1 MIGSGVVATGD
12 EASVASSGGNGSGS
26 GNQFQA
32 PFRELVRMGQPTRK
46 LWLET
51 ELMTKSEIE

>member
-32 PFRELVRMGQPTRK
+32 PFRELVRMGQPA
-46 LWLET
+46 
-51 ELMTKSEIE
+51 